1 MTPVRTPA
9 SEPAPV
15 LTGARQRLLR
25 AAIEELASTGHIEV
39 ASVARR
45 AQVSVGLP
53 YRYFGTRSGLIAA
66 VLADFHER
74 LDEQVMLARFD
85 GAHWLDQQY
94 ARLVAWVNFLYDDP
108 ITPIVLGRGTGDGEV
123 ATAALTHLHRM
134 IELGAR
140 NFAAGQRSGDL
151 AAERDPRLMSAAL
164 LGGVHTTVVGALTST
179 PRPERA
185 RLINELFEFVAGAVG
200 QPGYVPSGGTS

>member
-85 GAHWLDQQY
+85 GAHWL
-94 ARLVAWVNFLYDDP
+94 
-108 ITPIVLGRGTGDGEV
+108 
-123 ATAALTHLHRM
+123 
-134 IELGAR
+134 
-140 NFAAGQRSGDL
+140 
-151 AAERDPRLMSAAL
+151 
-164 LGGVHTTVVGALTST
+164 
-179 PRPERA
+179 
-185 RLINELFEFVAGAVG
+185 
-200 QPGYVPSGGTS
+200 